1 LALVEMNTFHE
12 MQNEIQRLRT
22 ENTELRSFIER
33 KRESV
38 KSPVSQLTQTTT
50 SQDPSTSQDKKE
62 DVHSARFLSGV
73 FIVLIMIV
81 LGGLGSIYSTR
92 AFPERSISL
101 TAAIITVAFLCL
113 VLALRRGTETEPIAK
128 MLLGLSLVFFHGCVY
143 WFALHVPQQEYKF
156 HVIRAALAF
165 STVVCYAL
173 PYLLGFRMAAAIVS
187 LGVFVSLCDAF
198 FIHEAI
204 IPKSYIYLGFG
215 LALVSSFLTYI
226 HPKWRVSLF
235 VNLAIVYL
243 FGGLLCGE
251 AAQKGQ
257 LAYQYGLLF
266 LLLSST
272 ILLKN
277 LGARHLNSMS
287 HSSIF
292 AQSMLPL
299 LTLFFLGSVFTVI
312 KFIHPVFL
320 YSYGVILG
328 LNDLLMASYM
338 SRDLSRMNWGTRVLT
353 LLGVILTSYGVVG
366 YLGLRYL
373 WLVLAFESLAI
384 AGFYVYSGFLFFR
397 ALNLFLS
404 LIVFLGCL
412 PEVSYSGRL
421 NLLGF
426 SVPAN
431 WFHLGLVAFL
441 FLFIARMYQWSLRRS
456 LKGNLPQVEAQTLPF
471 GDTFAVFHSGLAS
484 SLLVFLV
491 LKDFHREMNIPF
503 MLAALGIVLFLL
515 GFLSRSTTEKVC
527 GVLILFGAHAAF
539 WVRIFVRSGEFTNQS
554 QFVSLSAFLCLS
566 LLFCGVFWERLIK
579 GTYQEPT
586 FVNYILRSL
595 PALYVSFSATLVLRV
610 VLVHPYTA
618 LGENL
623 LALGLLGFGLLTRTT
638 GAGVAGAF
646 AMGHGTV
653 SYFGHIRYMPETPEE
668 LRTSLFFLG
677 TMLATYILAERM
689 LFVASKRWPAF
700 RDVFQPARTVLIAL
714 PGILGVF
721 VLNEIGAPKHVT
733 LLWVAEAA
741 LILALGSVFHEARYV
756 WSALFVLGISGIR
769 VILYDLP
776 MLPLVYQI
784 IAIGCMVLLI
794 ISVLWKFWGKWP
806 ASSARV
812 QQKNHTDD

>member
-1 LALVEMNTFHE
+1 MNTFHE

-22 ENTELRSFIER
+22 ENAELRSLIDGD
-33 KRESV
+33 KESV

-62 DVHSARFLSGV
+62 DIHSARFLPGI

-113 VLALRRGTETEPIAK
+113 VLALRKGTETEPIGK

-156 HVIRAALAF
+156 HVIRAALPF
-165 STVVCYAL
+165 SAVVCYAL

-198 FIHEAI
+198 FIHEAV

-215 LALVSSFLTYI
+215 LALVSSFLTYV

-251 AAQKGQ
+251 AAEKGQ
-257 LAYQYGLLF
+257 LAHQYGLLF
-266 LLLSST
+266 LLLGST
-272 ILLKN
+272 IILKH
-277 LGARHLNSMS
+277 LGASYLNKWS
-287 HSSIF
+287 HSSKF
-292 AQSMLPL
+292 AQSILPL
-299 LTLFFLGSVFTVI
+299 LTLFFVGSVFTVI
-312 KFIHPVFL
+312 KFIHPAVL
-320 YSYGVILG
+320 YSCGVIVG
-328 LNDLLMASYM
+328 LNDLLMACYM
-338 SRDLSRMNWGTRVLT
+338 SRNLSRMNWGTRILA
-353 LLGVILTSYGVVG
+353 LLGVFLTSYGLVG
-366 YLGLRYL
+366 FFGLRYL
-373 WLVLAFESLAI
+373 WLILAFESLAV
-384 AGFYVYSGFLFFR
+384 AGFYAYSGLVFFR

-404 LIVFLGCL
+404 LVVFLGCL

-421 NLLGF
+421 TLFGF
-426 SVPAN
+426 SLPMN
-431 WFHLGLVAFL
+431 WFYLGLIALL
-441 FLFIARMYQWSLRRS
+441 FLSIARLHQWSLRKA
-456 LKGNLPQVEAQTLPF
+456 LKSNLPQLEAQTLPF
-471 GDTFAVFHSGLAS
+471 GDTFAVLHSGLAS
-484 SLLVFLV
+484 ILLVFLV
-491 LKDFHREMNIPF
+491 LKDFHREINIPF
-503 MLAALGIVLFLL
+503 SLAALGLFLFVV
-515 GFLSRSTTEKVC
+515 GFLSRSAAEKVC
-527 GVLILFGAHAAF
+527 GILILFGAHAAF
-539 WVRIFVRSGEFTNQS
+539 WVRVFVRSDNFTS
-554 QFVSLSAFLCLS
+554 QPQFISLSVFLCLS
-566 LLFCGVFWERLIK
+566 LLFSSIFWERLLK
-579 GTYQEPT
+579 GTYQKPT
-586 FVNYILRSL
+586 FVHYTLRSL
-595 PALYVSFSATLVLRV
+595 PALWVSFSATLVLRE
-610 VLVHPYTA
+610 VLEHPYIA

-623 LALGLLGFGLLTRTT
+623 LALGLLGFGLLTQTT

-653 SYFGHIRYMPETPEE
+653 SYFGQMRNLAETSEE

-677 TMLATYILAERM
+677 TMLATYMVAERL
-689 LFVASKRWPAF
+689 LFVASHRWPSF

-721 VLNEIGAPKHVT
+721 VLNEIGDPKHVT
-733 LLWVAEAA
+733 LFWVAEAA
-741 LILALGSVFHEARYV
+741 LILALGSVFHEVRYV
-756 WSALFVLGISGIR
+756 WSGFFVLGISGIR

-784 IAIGCMVLLI
+784 IAIGCMVLLVI
-794 ISVLWKFWGKWP
+794 GVSWKLWGKWP
-806 ASSARV
+806 ASMARV